1 MARIYEEFEILAAQL
16 EIKIIQGKGNF
27 NGGYCTLENEPVIV
41 LNENKPLEQRIKKL
55 AEIFSK
61 LDISNL
67 SMKPIIREKI
77 DAERTT
83 TLF

>member
-1 MARIYEEFEILAAQL
+1 MADQL

-27 NGGYCTLENEPVIV
+27 NGGYCILEDEPVIV
-41 LNENKPLEQRIKKL
+41 LNKNKPIEQRIKKL

-61 LDISNL
+61 LDVSNF
-67 SMKPIIREKI
+67 SVKPIIREMI
-77 DAERTT
+77 DIERES

>member
-1 MARIYEEFEILAAQL
+1 
-16 EIKIIQGKGNF
+16 
-27 NGGYCTLENEPVIV
+27 V
-41 LNENKPLEQRIKKL
+41 LNKNKPLEQRIKKL

-77 DAERTT
+77 DAERTS

>member
-1 MARIYEEFEILAAQL
+1 MANQL

-27 NGGYCTLENEPVIV
+27 NGGYCILEDDPVIV
-41 LNENKPLEQRIKKL
+41 LNKNKPIQQRIKKL

-61 LDISNL
+61 LDVSNF
-67 SMKPIIREKI
+67 SVKPIVREMI
-77 DAERTT
+77 DIERAS

>member
-1 MARIYEEFEILAAQL
+1 MLIVERELFIKSTRIYDEFELLAEQL

-27 NGGYCTLENEPVIV
+27 NGGYCILENESVIV
-41 LNENKPLEQRIKKL
+41 LNKNKSIEQRIKKL

-67 SMKPIIREKI
+67 PSSSCI
-77 DAERTT
+77 
-83 TLF
+83 

>member
-1 MARIYEEFEILAAQL
+1 MANQL

-27 NGGYCTLENEPVIV
+27 NGGYCILEDEPVIV
-41 LNENKPLEQRIKKL
+41 LNKNKPIEQRIKKL

-61 LDISNL
+61 LDVSNF
-67 SMKPIIREKI
+67 SVKPIVREMI
-77 DAERTT
+77 DIERTS

>member
-1 MARIYEEFEILAAQL
+1 MRIYEEFEILAEQL

-27 NGGYCTLENEPVIV
+27 NGGYCILEHEPVIV
-41 LNENKPLEQRIKKL
+41 LNNNKPIEQRIKKL

-61 LDISNL
+61 LDVSNL
-67 SMKPIIREKI
+67 SMKPIIREMI
-77 DAERTT
+77 DAERTS